1 MPKAGFWA
9 IDPTRKIHFGKDGWW
24 YANDE
29 RIQNQRINTLFSQ
42 CLHQTAA
49 GSYEIVLGRDRA
61 DVEIEDTPY
70 VVTQVTGYSNQG
82 VIVRLNDKSEETL
95 APQTLSIGDNDV
107 LYCRVK
113 DQEHPARFLRS
124 AYYQLT
130 EYIHEDEK
138 SGKFVLRTGE
148 TDYPIL
154 PIQCKGQE

>member
-42 CLHQTAA
+42 CLHQTEA
-49 GSYEIVLGRDRA
+49 GSYEIVIGQDRA
-61 DVEIEDTPY
+61 SVEIEDTPY
-70 VVTQVTGYSNQG
+70 VVTQVTGSPG
-82 VIVRLNDKSEETL
+82 RGFIIRLNDESEEAL

-113 DQEHPARFLRS
+113 DQVHPARFLRS

-130 EYIHEDEK
+130 KYVREDEK
-138 SGKFVLRTGE
+138 SGEFVLRTGG
-148 TDYPIL
+148 TGYPIR
-154 PIQCKGQE
+154 PIQFKE

>member
-1 MPKAGFWA
+1 MPKAGFWV

-49 GSYEIVLGRDRA
+49 GSYEIVIGRDRA
-61 DVEIEDTPY
+61 NVEIEDTPY

-82 VIVRLNDKSEETL
+82 VIVRLNDKSEEAL

-113 DQEHPARFLRS
+113 EQEHPARFLRS
-124 AYYQLT
+124 AYYQLM
-130 EYIHEDEK
+130 EYIHQDEK
-138 SGKFVLRTGE
+138 SGEFVLRTGE

-154 PIQCKGQE
+154 PIQFKGQE

>member
-1 MPKAGFWA
+1 MPKASFWA

-42 CLHQTAA
+42 CLHQTDA
-49 GSYEIVLGRDRA
+49 GLYEIVIGRDRA
-61 DVEIEDTPY
+61 GVEIEDTPY
-70 VVTQVTGYSNQG
+70 VVTQVTGSPSRG
-82 VIVRLNDKSEETL
+82 FIVRLNDACEEAL

-113 DQEHPARFLRS
+113 DQVHSARFLRS

-130 EYIHEDEK
+130 EYVGEDEK
-138 SGKFVLRTGE
+138 SGEFVLRTGD
-148 TDYPIL
+148 TGYPIR
-154 PIQCKGQE
+154 PIQFKD

>member
-1 MPKAGFWA
+1 MPKAGFWV

-42 CLHQTAA
+42 CLHQTEA
-49 GSYEIVLGRDRA
+49 GSYEIVIGRDRA

-82 VIVRLNDKSEETL
+82 LIVRLNDKSEEAL

-113 DQEHPARFLRS
+113 DQAHPARFLRS

-130 EYIHEDEK
+130 EYIHQDEK
-138 SGKFVLRTGE
+138 SGEFVLRTGE

>member
-1 MPKAGFWA
+1 MPKAGFWV

-42 CLHQTAA
+42 CLRQTAT
-49 GSYEIVLGRDRA
+49 GSYEIVIGRDRA

-82 VIVRLNDKSEETL
+82 VIVRLNDKSEEAL
-95 APQTLSIGDNDV
+95 APQTLSISDNDV

-113 DQEHPARFLRS
+113 DQKFPARFLRS

-130 EYIHEDEK
+130 EYLHQDEK
-138 SGKFVLRTGE
+138 SGEFVLRTGA
-148 TDYPIL
+148 TVYPI
-154 PIQCKGQE
+154 QTKGQE

>member
-1 MPKAGFWA
+1 MPKAGFWV

-49 GSYEIVLGRDRA
+49 GSYEIVIGRDRA

-82 VIVRLNDKSEETL
+82 LIVRLNDKSEEAL

-113 DQEHPARFLRS
+113 DQKYPARFLRS

-130 EYIHEDEK
+130 EYIHQDEK
-138 SGKFVLRTGE
+138 SGEFVLRTGE

-154 PIQCKGQE
+154 PIQFKGQE

>member
-1 MPKAGFWA
+1 MPKAGFWV

-49 GSYEIVLGRDRA
+49 GSYEIVIGRDRA

-82 VIVRLNDKSEETL
+82 LIVRLNDKSEEAL

-138 SGKFVLRTGE
+138 SGEFVLRTGE

-154 PIQCKGQE
+154 PIQFKGQE

>member
-1 MPKAGFWA
+1 MPKAGFWV

-24 YANDE
+24 YANGE

-42 CLHQTAA
+42 CLHRTAA
-49 GSYEIVLGRDRA
+49 GSYEIVIGRDRA
-61 DVEIEDTPY
+61 GVEIEDTPY

-82 VIVRLNDKSEETL
+82 LIVRLNDKSEEAL

-113 DQEHPARFLRS
+113 DQVHSARFLRS

-130 EYIHEDEK
+130 EYVREDEK
-138 SGKFVLRTGE
+138 SGEFVLRTGE
-148 TDYPIL
+148 TGYPIR
-154 PIQCKGQE
+154 PIQLKE